1 MSATH
6 GHERASQGMWACG
19 ARPWKGPRGRRS
31 AATLRGVSLDFV
43 KRIPTPAEHR
53 LLAESVGWHDAFAW
67 EAMPASLAAS
77 LAGVVV
83 LDAGQPI
90 AMGRVV
96 GDGAFYFYVQDVVVA
111 PEHQGQDVVVAPE
124 HQGQGVGGRIVES
137 LVEQV
142 ERIGP
147 PKSFI
152 GLFAAGRAAALY
164 ERLGFAAHPG
174 MTGMFRVVQ
183 EPAVAQG

>member
-1 MSATH
+1 M
-6 GHERASQGMWACG
+6 
-19 ARPWKGPRGRRS
+19 
-31 AATLRGVSLDFV
+31 SLDFV
-43 KRIPTPAEHR
+43 NRIPTPAEHR

-90 AMGRVV
+90 GMGRVV
-96 GDGAFYFYVQDVVVA
+96 GDGAFYFYV
-111 PEHQGQDVVVAPE
+111 QDVVVAPE

-147 PKSFI
+147 PKSFV

-164 ERLGFAAHPG
+164 ERRGFAAHRG